1 MVAAQL
7 MVELESPPISQV
19 KVNQHHGEAD
29 LGCNTLLVAAPG
41 NGKTTALR
49 KLYWLLLQNNP
60 NADRVAVVT
69 PTRASA
75 NSLRDLLA
83 FDVERATRWPKA
95 RSIHSFAHHVMRTMF
110 SGATAAALPTLL
122 SGAQQQYL
130 VDDLLAA
137 LSAAEVRQL
146 GVSRK
151 VLELRGFRQEVRDL
165 LDVAQQHRLQPEL
178 LAGLLSNQT
187 SMGVQLLSFVL
198 ETYRKRLESEKLL
211 DSAALLNF
219 ATDLVSNDSAT
230 AAKLGIETLIVDD
243 IQDVPP
249 AGLELISAMAR
260 HARIHAFGDPDASV
274 LGFRA
279 ASPDA
284 LHEQLLRWQAAN
296 SATSRLLISNEG
308 KPRPTAIMQ
317 ALQKISE
324 QIPTSRVFQHRPR
337 VSSSRPQDASDTS
350 LVAASFDAAEAE
362 SRWLAA
368 ELRRIHFAEDIPW
381 HEIAVVARSRAELAR
396 LESEFSN
403 LSVPSRIIGQQ
414 LPLSSQPAAGALV
427 DLVWHAIGGA
437 ADKDELIALV
447 RSPILGLSA
456 IALSRLTRQLRE
468 AHKLQTGELK
478 PSFELLTAA
487 ISVPALGREL
497 NTPEGDKVARIAD
510 VVHALRQN
518 QYSGA
523 HELVSEV
530 WKLLNLAET
539 WMKAARRSGP
549 LGAAASRNLDSV
561 IHLFAAARRFDDRNP
576 EKPAIEFIRDQR
588 ELAIPED
595 AILPAV
601 TDSRVALTTPSS
613 LTGRPK
619 VVVIPALQQG
629 LWPNLKQR
637 GSILGSAAL
646 DSYLRGRSEDS
657 RTRTGEELAD
667 ERRMLYRCVGA
678 ASEKVI
684 ITARDSLDESP
695 SVFFNQ
701 LSELAANPSFDSDVM
716 NLRQRVGL
724 LRRQVLIQGDELA
737 AAQLKLLAEEG
748 VPGAHPS
755 NWHNQLPLSTNSVST
770 SQLQVSV
777 SASSLGSFEICPLHW
792 FINTFG
798 GSARSSEATLGT
810 LVHKALESG
819 SSSAEELWQVVES
832 HWSELSFDSVWL
844 ENRTKREAKQK
855 LLQLAAYLQ
864 TKSGELLESEL
875 KVIAELGDVRV
886 FGRVDRLEAMPDG
899 TIQVADIKTGKP
911 PTANE
916 AASSRQL
923 QLYQLALA
931 TQSDGAK
938 LSGAKIVAIET
949 DDFKVLTQPTL
960 SEDVVAELHRLAN
973 SFQAALAQPSLS
985 ASLTSHCLTDPGGCG
1000 LLLGG
1005 SLG

>member
-1 MVAAQL
+1 MIAPQL
-7 MVELESPPISQV
+7 MVELESPPISQIM
-19 KVNQHHGEAD
+19 VNEHHGEAD
-29 LGCNTLLVAAPG
+29 LLRNTLLVAAPG
-41 NGKTTALR
+41 NGKTTSLR
-49 KLYWLLLQNNP
+49 KLYWLLVQSNP
-60 NADRVAVVT
+60 DADRVAVVT
-69 PTRASA
+69 PTRATA

-83 FDVERATRWPKA
+83 FDVARATRWPKA
-95 RSIHSFAHHVMRTMF
+95 RSIHSFAHHIMRTSI
-110 SGATAAALPTLL
+110 SGAAAAALPTLL

-130 VDDLLAA
+130 VDDLLAN

-151 VLELRGFRQEVRDL
+151 VIELRGFRQEVRDL

-178 LAGLLSNQT
+178 LARLLSSQT

-198 ETYRKRLESEKLL
+198 NPYRKRLASENLL

-230 AAKLGIETLIVDD
+230 AAKLGIETLIIDD

-249 AGLELISAMAR
+249 AGLELIAALAR
-260 HARIHAFGDPDASV
+260 HAHIHAFGDPDASV

-279 ASPDA
+279 ASPDV
-284 LHEQLLRWQAAN
+284 LHDQLLRWQTAN
-296 SATSRLLISNEG
+296 TATSKLLIANEG
-308 KPRPTAIMQ
+308 RPRPFAIMQ
-317 ALQKISE
+317 ALQRISE
-324 QIPTSRVFQHRPR
+324 QIPTSKFFQHRPR
-337 VSSSRPQDASDTS
+337 LSSSSPRHESDTS

-368 ELRRIHFAEDIPW
+368 ELRRIHFTENIPW
-381 HEIAVVARSRAELAR
+381 HEIAVVARSRSELAR

-414 LPLSSQPAAGALV
+414 LPLSSQPAAGAMV
-427 DLVWHAIGGA
+427 DLAWHALGGP
-437 ADKDELIALV
+437 ADRDELIALI

-456 IALSRLTRQLRE
+456 VALSRLTRQLRE

-478 PSFELLTAA
+478 PSFELLAAA
-487 ISVPALGREL
+487 ISAPAMGREL

-530 WKLLNLAET
+530 WKLLNLADT
-539 WMKAARRSGP
+539 WMKVARRPGP
-549 LGAAASRNLDSV
+549 LGAAANRNLDSV

-576 EKPAIEFIRDQR
+576 EKPAIQFIRDQR

-657 RTRTGEELAD
+657 RIRSGEELAD
-667 ERRMLYRCVGA
+667 ERRMLYRCLGA

-684 ITARDSLDESP
+684 ISARDSLDESP

-701 LSELAANPSFDSDVM
+701 LSELAAKPSLDSDLM
-716 NLRQRVGL
+716 NLRQRVGQ
-724 LRRQVLIQGDELA
+724 LRRQVLVQGDEIA
-737 AAQLKLLAEEG
+737 AALLKLLAEEG

-819 SSSAEELWQVVES
+819 SSSAEELWRVVES
-832 HWSELSFDSVWL
+832 HWSELNFDSAWL
-844 ENRTKREAKQK
+844 ENRTRREAKQK
-855 LLQLAAYLQ
+855 LFQLAAYLQ

-875 KVIAELGDVRV
+875 KVIAELGDVKV
-886 FGRVDRLEAMPDG
+886 FGRVDRLESMPDG

-911 PTANE
+911 PTAPE
-916 AASSRQL
+916 AAKSRQL

-931 TQSDGAK
+931 SNSAGAA

-949 DDFKVLTQPTL
+949 NEFKVLTQPAL
-960 SEDVVAELHRLAN
+960 SGEVIAELYRLAD
-973 SFQAALAQPSLS
+973 SFQAALAKPSLD
-985 ASLTSHCLTDPGGCG
+985 AALTSHCLSDPSGCG
-1000 LLLGG
+1000 WLLGG
-1005 SLG
+1005 NLD